1 MSNKSAGFPEHS
13 AARQSDVL
21 ELARPPFDT
30 ITITLHWITL
40 LFVSA
45 MVATGL
51 LYGRMEERPWAPSL
65 LWAHRSLGVTV
76 WMVTVV
82 RLSWR
87 LKGARIPEFP
97 TSMTRLHRFAV
108 RSSECGL
115 YVILLTQPIT
125 GLAQTV
131 SHGAP
136 FELLAWTV
144 PSLVSKHFG
153 YVVLFYAV
161 HKLGAW
167 ALIGLVSLH
176 ASAALFHHFI
186 RRDDVLETM
195 APILRRKRELDPA
208 TPGIDVRS
216 AILYAAKPL
225 DPGSHPRS
233 DGRP

>member
-1 MSNKSAGFPEHS
+1 MSNKSGGFPEHS

-21 ELARPPFDT
+21 ALARPRFDT
-30 ITITLHWITL
+30 VTITLHWITL
-40 LFVSA
+40 LLVLA
-45 MVATGL
+45 MIGTGL
-51 LYGRMEERPWAPSL
+51 LYGLMEDRPWAPPL
-65 LWAHRSLGVTV
+65 LWAHRSMGVIV
-76 WMVTVV
+76 WMITVV

-87 LKGARIPEFP
+87 LTGARFPEFP

-108 RSSECGL
+108 RLSEYGL
-115 YVILLTQPIT
+115 YVLLLTQPLT

-131 SHGAP
+131 SRGEP

-144 PSLVSKHFG
+144 PSVVSKHFG

-167 ALIGLVSLH
+167 CLIGLVSLH

-186 RRDDVLETM
+186 RRDDILETM

-208 TPGIDVRS
+208 ATTIDSVR
-216 AILYAAKPL
+216 
-225 DPGSHPRS
+225 
-233 DGRP
+233 

>member
-1 MSNKSAGFPEHS
+1 MSNKSVGFPEHS

-21 ELARPPFDT
+21 ALTRPRFDT
-30 ITITLHWITL
+30 VTITLHWITL
-40 LFVSA
+40 LLVLA
-45 MVATGL
+45 MIGTGL
-51 LYGRMEERPWAPSL
+51 LYGPMEDRPWAPPL
-65 LWAHRSLGVTV
+65 LWAHRSMGVII
-76 WMVTVV
+76 WMITVV

-87 LKGARIPEFP
+87 LTGARFPEFP

-108 RSSECGL
+108 RLSEYGL
-115 YVILLTQPIT
+115 YVLLLTQPLT

-131 SHGAP
+131 SRGEP

-144 PSLVSKHFG
+144 PSVVSKHFG

-167 ALIGLVSLH
+167 CLIGLVSLH

-186 RRDDVLETM
+186 RRDDILETM

-208 TPGIDVRS
+208 ATTIDSVR
-216 AILYAAKPL
+216 
-225 DPGSHPRS
+225 
-233 DGRP
+233 

>member
-1 MSNKSAGFPEHS
+1 MSNKSVGFPEHS

-21 ELARPPFDT
+21 ALTRPRFDT
-30 ITITLHWITL
+30 VTITLHWITL
-40 LFVSA
+40 LLVLA
-45 MVATGL
+45 MIGTGL
-51 LYGRMEERPWAPSL
+51 LYGLMEDRPWAPPL
-65 LWAHRSLGVTV
+65 LWAHRSMGVII
-76 WMVTVV
+76 WMITVV

-87 LKGARIPEFP
+87 LTGARFPEFP

-108 RSSECGL
+108 RLSEYGL
-115 YVILLTQPIT
+115 YVLLLTQPLT

-131 SHGAP
+131 SRGEP

-144 PSLVSKHFG
+144 PSVVSKHFG

-167 ALIGLVSLH
+167 CLIGLVSLH

-186 RRDDVLETM
+186 RRDDILETM

-208 TPGIDVRS
+208 ATTIDSVR
-216 AILYAAKPL
+216 
-225 DPGSHPRS
+225 
-233 DGRP
+233 